1 MTISYAVAA
10 DRKMTLL
17 IASERELFTRAL
29 ADSIRAQG
37 HQALVQEN
45 AAGVADALGVPGL
58 DAVVLDADLP
68 GVDWDQ
74 LRSALIPNRPV
85 VPEPLDVVERR
96 HIAAMLRHTNGNRR
110 NAAQLLGIAR
120 STLLAKLR
128 KYGLD
133 TD

>member
-1 MTISYAVAA
+1 MTLSFAVAT
-10 DRKMTLL
+10 DRKMNLL
-17 IASERELFTRAL
+17 IASEREVL
-29 ADSIRAQG
+29 ARVLAETIRAQG

-74 LRSALIPNRPV
+74 LRSALIPSRPV
-85 VPEPLDVVERR
+85 VPEPLHAVERR
-96 HIAAMLRHTNGNRR
+96 HIAATLRHTKGNRR

-133 TD
+133 DE

>member
-1 MTISYAVAA
+1 MPVSYAVAT
-10 DRKMTLL
+10 DRKMNLL
-17 IASERELFTRAL
+17 IASEREILARTL
-29 ADSIRAQG
+29 ADSVRAQG

-68 GVDWDQ
+68 GVDWEQ
-74 LRSALIPNRPV
+74 LRSALIPSRPV
-85 VPEPLDVVERR
+85 VPEPLDAVERR
-96 HIAAMLRHTNGNRR
+96 HIATTLRYTNGNRR

-128 KYGLD
+128 KYSLD
-133 TD
+133 ND

>member
-1 MTISYAVAA
+1 MPVSYVVAT
-10 DRKMTLL
+10 DRKMNLL
-17 IASERELFTRAL
+17 IASEREILARTL
-29 ADSIRAQG
+29 ADSVRAQG

-68 GVDWDQ
+68 GVDWEQ
-74 LRSALIPNRPV
+74 LRSALIPSRPV
-85 VPEPLDVVERR
+85 VPEPLDAVERR
-96 HIAAMLRHTNGNRR
+96 HIATTLRYTNGNRR

-128 KYGLD
+128 KYSLD
-133 TD
+133 ND